1 MYTELFQKDNKSVIE
16 YLRELGKTK
25 NVYSSH
31 RQRIGP
37 LFSDM
42 EGYFYATEEEIIL
55 VLIDSG
61 TNTRFENKDE
71 MVWDLAVTCELYR
84 HRLQRL
90 SKHAPFVY
98 AVLLTSDNII
108 EREVMQ
114 EAWSALDI
122 AVIDRVKELDHLSLP
137 VNTDESLPIAFP
149 MDFLYQAEFTEGDYA
164 CAEYS
169 LISLIDPDITDDERN
184 EEMDYLL
191 KEFGLDK

>member
-16 YLRELGKTK
+16 YLRELGRKQ

-31 RQRIGP
+31 RQGIGP
-37 LFSDM
+37 LFSGM

-90 SKHAPFVY
+90 SKHASFVY

-108 EREVMQ
+108 EQEVMQ

-122 AVIDRVKELDHLSLP
+122 AVIDRVEGLDHLSLP

>member
-16 YLRELGKTK
+16 YLRELGRTK

-90 SKHAPFVY
+90 SKHTPFVY